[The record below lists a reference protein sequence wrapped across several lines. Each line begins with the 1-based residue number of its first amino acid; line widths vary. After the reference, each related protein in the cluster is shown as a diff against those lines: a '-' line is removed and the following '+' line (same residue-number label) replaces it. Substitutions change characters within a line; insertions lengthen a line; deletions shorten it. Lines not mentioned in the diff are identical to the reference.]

1 MKRSLRCLFLMV
13 LMGLGHMAMA
23 QTSGIAGQV
32 KNDRGE
38 EVINASVTV
47 YEGGIQRAGTI
58 TDFEGNYEIRP
69 LNPGRYEV
77 RFSYLRNQHN
87 YTDVIVSPGVVTTLN
102 AVIETTA
109 KIAGVDTGGIIV
121 RATRYTKPLVNPRAP
136 GVAHTLTSEEIEK
149 LPTLNTLAAA
159 STGTG
164 SYTNASGQL
173 QLGGGRASGTKVI
186 IDGMQLNPGE
196 VGFTNLPPGSVDQIQ
211 TLTGGLPA
219 RYGDASGGVVNI
231 VTKGVTAT
239 TRGGIWLEQSIDGYD
254 NKQGS
259 FNLSGPLLRKKDS
272 LGNKRPVLGYALNG
286 SASLNKD
293 LNPTYYPT
301 YVVKD
306 DKLAEIQEHPIVLI
320 PSNSGGLPSMGY
332 AAEQLRREDLTTSKR
347 RINADQF
354 TARLNGKL
362 DYQLTDNINL
372 TLGGFYGYNKYKSY
386 NRNLALFR
394 NEPFTVNSNTLRS
407 YLRFTQRFGKT
418 GGGDENG
425 ISNASYTIQADYMR
439 DELHANDPRHGEN
452 PFRYGYVGKFTQR
465 LRDVYV
471 PGFTDTLTGVTG
483 MARFYVFDG
492 VDFTPSDINPQLATY
507 TKEYFRLTPIQP
519 TTLTNISTGGGRG
532 LLNGSFPSTVYSI
545 YSNIGASP
553 SGFQKSLNEQVAVT
567 VDASFD
573 LKQNRITHSFEVGLY
588 YQQRTERY
596 YNLAASSLWPLMRQ
610 LTNGNFSPDQSN
622 PHFVVDGTVYDA
634 SDVLSGAIM
643 PGYTDTILYGFTP
656 QPGVFSQNVRRKL
669 GLDPNGGDY
678 VQIDEQDPDFYS
690 LDMFSADELLN
701 GGSNLVSYYGY
712 DYKGNLQTGSVN
724 FNDFFTK
731 RDANGNFTRPIAPF
745 RPNYI
750 AGYISDYIQY
760 KNFKLSLGVRAE
772 RFDLNTKVLKDPY
785 SLYATKTVA
794 DLEPGKYTVPGNMGS
809 DYVVYVASNSGSSR
823 EIVGYRHGDDWY
835 DPRGNFVE
843 DPRSLKIDPTDPTRT
858 TGLEP
863 YLQNNI
869 RITDTAFDPNSSFTD
884 YKPQVNIMPRI
895 NFSFPISDVALFYA
909 HYDVVVQR
917 PTTGYTASP
926 IDYYFF
932 SNRANATIGNPDLKP
947 EKLIDYEV
955 GFQQKLSSNS
965 ALTLTGF
972 YKERKDQIQQ
982 RSYLEAWPQT
992 YTTYGNRDFS
1002 VSKGFTALYDLRRF
1016 NHLTLNLAYTL
1027 QFVEGTGSNE
1037 NVAGRDQGLLSNFVA
1052 ERVPNMR
1059 TVFPLDNDARHIIN
1073 LNADYRY
1080 FDGEGPTI
1088 GGVHFLENAGIN
1100 LLFRTTSGAPYT
1112 RYAEAQTILSG
1123 VHQNRRIMGGVN
1135 GSRLPWQYNLDLRI
1149 DKDFAINF
1157 KKKNEDLRDRRR
1169 QGGLYFNAYLRVENV
1184 LNTRNVLAVYGY
1196 TGSPDDDAYLTS
1208 GNGAT
1213 TISNQVNPQSFV
1225 DLYRIAMLN
1234 PNFFGAPRTM
1244 TIGLQMNF

>member
-1 MKRSLRCLFLMV
+1 MKRSLRCLFLLLFV
-13 LMGLGHMAMA
+13 GLSQMALA
-23 QTSGIAGQV
+23 QNSGIAGQV

-58 TDFEGNYEIRP
+58 TDFEGNYEIKP

-77 RFSYLRNQHN
+77 RFSYLKNQHN
-87 YTDVIVSPGVVTTLN
+87 YTDVIVSPGVTTTLN

-109 KIAGVDTGGIIV
+109 RVAGVDTGGIVV

-286 SASLNKD
+286 SAILNKD
-293 LNPTYYPT
+293 ASPTYYPT

-306 DKLAEIQEHPIVLI
+306 DVLKQIQEHPLVLI
-320 PSNSGGLPSMGY
+320 PSTSGGLPSFGY
-332 AAEQLRREDLTTSKR
+332 ASEQLTREDLTTSKR

-362 DYQLTDNINL
+362 DYQLADNINL

-386 NRNLALFR
+386 NRGLALFR

-407 YLRFTQRFGKT
+407 YLRFSQRFGKA
-418 GGGDENG
+418 GSSDDNG

-452 PFRYGYVGKFTQR
+452 PFRYGYVGKFNQR
-465 LRDVYV
+465 ITDVYV
-471 PGFTDTLTGVTG
+471 PGFVDTVTGVTG
-483 MARFYVFDG
+483 LARFYVFDG

-507 TKEYFRLTPIQP
+507 TSEYFRMTPQQP
-519 TTLTNISTGGGRG
+519 TYLNQLGTGGGKG
-532 LLNGSFPSTVYSI
+532 LLNGQFPSTVYSI
-545 YSNIGASP
+545 YSNLGASP
-553 SGFQKSLNEQVAVT
+553 GSYQKSLDEQVAVT

-573 LKQNRITHSFEVGLY
+573 LKQNRITHSFELGLY
-588 YQQRTERY
+588 YQQRTERFY
-596 YNLAASSLWPLMRQ
+596 SLAASSLWGLMRQ
-610 LTNGNFSPDQSN
+610 LTNGNFGPDQSN
-622 PHFVVDGTVYDA
+622 PRFVVGGVVYDTSA
-634 SDVLSGAIM
+634 VLSGAVM

-656 QPGVFSQNVRRKL
+656 QPGVFSRNVRTKL
-669 GLDPNGGDY
+669 NMDPNGGDY
-678 VQIDEQDPDFYS
+678 VQIDMQDPDFYS

-731 RDANGNFTRPIAPF
+731 KDANGNYTRPIAAF

-760 KNFKLSLGVRAE
+760 KNFKLTLGVRAE
-772 RFDLNTKVLKDPY
+772 RFDMNTKVLKDPY

-794 DLEPGKYTVPGNMGS
+794 DLPGSIDVPGNIGS
-809 DYVVYVASNSGSSR
+809 DYVVYVASNNAGSNPQ
-823 EIVGYRHGDDWY
+823 IVGYRNGDDWF
-835 DPRGNFVE
+835 DANGNFVE
-843 DPRSLKIDPTDPTRT
+843 DPARLKMDPTDPTRT

-863 YLQNNI
+863 YLQNNVK
-869 RITDTAFDPNSSFTD
+869 ITDTAFDPNSSFTD
-884 YKPQVNIMPRI
+884 YKPQVNVMPRI

-917 PTTGYTASP
+917 PTTGYTVTP
-926 IDYYFF
+926 IDYYYF
-932 SNRANATIGNPDLKP
+932 SNRANATINNPDLKP

-965 ALTLTGF
+965 AVTLTGF

-982 RSYLEAWPQT
+982 RPYLEAWPQT

-1002 VSKGFTALYDLRRF
+1002 VAKGFTALYDLRRF

-1037 NVAGRDQGLLSNFVA
+1037 NVAGRDGGLLQNFIS
-1052 ERVPNMR
+1052 ERVPNLR

-1080 FDGEGPTI
+1080 MDGEGPTI

-1112 RYAEAQTILSG
+1112 RYAEAQTILGG
-1123 VHQNRRIMGGVN
+1123 VHQSQRIQGGVN

-1149 DKDFAINF
+1149 DKDFSISF
-1157 KKKNEDLRDRRR
+1157 GKKNDDMRQRRR

-1213 TISNQVNPQSFV
+1213 TISNQINPQSFV

>member
-1 MKRSLRCLFLMV
+1 MKRSLRCLFLLV
-13 LMGLGHMAMA
+13 LMGLGHVAMA

-32 KNDRGE
+32 KDDRGQ
-38 EVINASVTV
+38 EVINASITV
-47 YEGGIQRAGTI
+47 FEGGIQRAGTI
-58 TDFEGNYEIRP
+58 SDFEGNYEIRP

-87 YTDVIVSPGVVTTLN
+87 YTDVIVSPGVITTLN
-102 AVIETTA
+102 AVIETTS
-109 KIAGVDTGGIIV
+109 KVAGVDTGGIIV

-149 LPTLNTLAAA
+149 LPTLNTLTAA

-164 SYTNASGQL
+164 SYTNAAGQL

-231 VTKGVTAT
+231 ITRGVTAT
-239 TRGGIWLEQSIDGYD
+239 TRGGVWLEQSIDGYD

-259 FNLSGPLLRKKDS
+259 FNVSGPLLRVKDS
-272 LGNKRPVLGYALNG
+272 MGNKRPVLGYSLNG
-286 SASLNKD
+286 SAQLNKD
-293 LNPTYYPT
+293 QAPTYIPT

-306 DKLAEIQEHPIVLI
+306 DVLAEMQAHPIVLI

-347 RINADQF
+347 RVNADF
-354 TARLNGKL
+354 FSARLNGKL
-362 DYQLTDNINL
+362 DYQLAENMNL
-372 TLGGFYGYNKYKSY
+372 TLGGFYGHNDYDSY
-386 NRNLALFR
+386 SRNLSLFR
-394 NEPFTVNSNTLRS
+394 NQPFNVKSNTLRS
-407 YLRFTQRFGKT
+407 YLRFTQRFGKS
-418 GGGDENG
+418 GGDENG

-439 DELHANDPRHGEN
+439 DDLRANDPRHGEN

-465 LRDVYV
+465 ITDVYAT
-471 PGFTDTLTGVTG
+471 GYTDTTTGVTG
-483 MARFYVFDG
+483 LARFFVFDG

-507 TKEYFRLTPIQP
+507 TKEYFRLTPAQP
-519 TTLTNISTGGGRG
+519 VTLSQISSGGGRG
-532 LLNGSFPSTVYSI
+532 LLNGSFPSTVHSL

-553 SGFQKSLNEQVAVT
+553 SSIQKTLDEQVAVT

-573 LKQNRITHSFEVGLY
+573 LKQNRVTHSFEVGLY
-588 YQQRTERY
+588 YQQRTERAY
-596 YNLAASSLWPLMRQ
+596 TLAASSLWPLMRQ
-610 LTNGNFSPDQSN
+610 LANGNFSPNLSN
-622 PHFVVDGTVYDA
+622 PRFIVDGVTYTSD
-634 SDVLSGAIM
+634 DVLAGIVA
-643 PGYTDTILYGFTP
+643 PGFTDTILYGFTAN
-656 QPGVFSQNVRRKL
+656 PGVFNKNVRAKL

-678 VQIDEQDPDFYS
+678 VQIDAQDPDFYS
-690 LDMFSADELLN
+690 LDMFSADELFA
-701 GGSNLVSYYGY
+701 GGNNLVSYYGY
-712 DYKGNLQTGSVN
+712 DYLGNIQNGNVN

-731 RDANGNFTRPIAPF
+731 RDANGNYTRPIGAF

-760 KNFKLSLGVRAE
+760 KNFKLSVGVRAE

-785 SLYATKTVA
+785 SLYATKTVG
-794 DLEPGKYTVPGNMGS
+794 DLESGKYTIPGNIGS

-823 EIVGYRHGDDWY
+823 EIAGFRNGDDWY
-835 DPRGNFVE
+835 DARGNYVE
-843 DPRSLKIDPTDPTRT
+843 DPKMLRIDPNDPTRS

-869 RITDTAFDPNSSFTD
+869 RITDTTYDPNSSFTD
-884 YKPQVNIMPRI
+884 YKPQVNVMPRI

-917 PTTGYTASP
+917 PTTGYMVSP
-926 IDYYFF
+926 LDYYYF
-932 SNRANATIGNPDLKP
+932 SQRANSTIGNPDLKP

-955 GFQQKLSSNS
+955 GFQQKLTSNS
-965 ALTLTGF
+965 AITLTGF
-972 YKERKDQIQQ
+972 YRERKDQIQQ
-982 RSYLEAWPQT
+982 RTYLEAWPQT

-1002 VSKGFTALYDLRRF
+1002 VTKGFTALYDLRRF
-1016 NHLTLNLAYTL
+1016 NHLTMSLAYTL

-1037 NVAGRDQGLLSNFVA
+1037 NVAGRDQGLLSNFIA

-1080 FDGEGPTI
+1080 MDGEGPTI
-1088 GGVHFLENAGIN
+1088 NGVHFLENAGIN

-1112 RYAEAQTILSG
+1112 RYAEVQNILSG
-1123 VHQNRRIMGGVN
+1123 QHTNRRIQGGVN
-1135 GSRLPWQYNLDLRI
+1135 SSRLPWQYTLDLRV
-1149 DKDFAINF
+1149 DKDFVINF
-1157 KKKNEDLRDRRR
+1157 NKKGEDLRNLRR
-1169 QGGLYFNAYLRVENV
+1169 QGGLYFNAYFRVENV
-1184 LNTRNVLAVYGY
+1184 FNTRNVLGVYGY

-1208 GNGAT
+1208 GTGIT
-1213 TISNQVNPQSFV
+1213 TANNTVNPQSFM

-1234 PNFFGAPRTM
+1234 PGFFGAPRTM
-1244 TIGLQMNF
+1244 SLGLQVNF

>member
-1 MKRSLRCLFLMV
+1 MKRSLRCLFLLV
-13 LMGLGHMAMA
+13 LIGLGHVAMA
-23 QTSGIAGQV
+23 QSSGIAGQV
-32 KNDRGE
+32 KDDRGE

-47 YEGGIQRAGTI
+47 FEGGIQRAGTI

-102 AVIETTA
+102 AVIETTT
-109 KIAGVDTGGIIV
+109 KIAGVDTGGIVV

-149 LPTLNTLAAA
+149 LPTLNTLTAA

-164 SYTNASGQL
+164 SYTNSSGQL

-186 IDGMQLNPGE
+186 IDGVQLNPGE

-231 VTKGVTAT
+231 ITKGVTAT
-239 TRGGIWLEQSIDGYD
+239 TRGGLWLEQSIDGYD

-272 LGNKRPVLGYALNG
+272 LGNKRPVLGYSLNG

-301 YVVKD
+301 YVVND
-306 DKLAEIQEHPIVLI
+306 GKLNEIRQNPIVII
-320 PSNSGGLPSMGY
+320 PSTSGGLPAMGY
-332 AAEQLRREDLTTSKR
+332 ASEQLRREDLVTSKR

-354 TARLNGKL
+354 TSRLSGKL

-372 TLGGFYGYNKYKSY
+372 TLGGFYGYNKYQSY

-394 NEPFTVNSNTLRS
+394 NDPFEIEANTLRT
-407 YLRFTQRFGKT
+407 YLRFTQRFGKS
-418 GGGDENG
+418 GSGDENG
-425 ISNASYTIQADYMR
+425 ISNASYTLQADYSR
-439 DELHANDPRHGEN
+439 NEQNVNDPKHGEN

-465 LRDVYV
+465 VTDVYV
-471 PGFTDTLTGVTG
+471 GGYTDTLTDVIGL
-483 MARFYVFDG
+483 ARFFVFDG
-492 VDFTPSDINPQLATY
+492 VEFTPSDINPQLATY
-507 TKEYFRLTPIQP
+507 TSEYFRLTPQQPVTLSNIQ
-519 TTLTNISTGGGRG
+519 SGGGRG
-532 LLNGSFPSTVYSI
+532 LLNGSFPNQI
-545 YSNIGASP
+545 YSLYSNLGASP
-553 SGFQKSLNEQVAVT
+553 GSFQKSLNEQVAVT

-573 LKQNRITHSFEVGLY
+573 LKQNRVTHSFEVGLY
-588 YQQRTERY
+588 YQQRTERFY
-596 YNLAASSLWPLMRQ
+596 ALGASSLWGLMRQ
-610 LTNGNFSPDQSN
+610 LANGNFSPDLSN
-622 PHFVVDGTVYDA
+622 PRFIVGGVTYTAD
-634 SDVLSGAIM
+634 DVLGGLVA
-643 PGYTDTILYGFTP
+643 PGFTDTILYGFTP
-656 QPGVFSQNVRRKL
+656 NPGVFNQNVRTKL
-669 GLDPNGGDY
+669 GMDPNGGEY
-678 VQIDEQDPDFYS
+678 VQIDAQDPDFYS
-690 LDMFSADELLN
+690 IDMFSADELIN
-701 GGSNLVSYYGY
+701 GGSSLVNYNGY
-712 DYKGNLQTGSVN
+712 DYKGNLEKGSVN

-760 KNFKLSLGVRAE
+760 KNFKLSIGVRAE

-785 SLYATKTVA
+785 SLYAVKTVG
-794 DLEPGKYTVPGNMGS
+794 DLESGKYDVPSNIGN

-823 EIVGYRHGDDWY
+823 EIVGYRSGDDWF
-835 DPRGNFVE
+835 DARGNFVE
-843 DPRSLKIDPTDPTRT
+843 DPKTLKIDPTDPNRT

-869 RITDTAFDPNSSFTD
+869 RITDTAYDPNSSFTD

-917 PTTGYTASP
+917 PTTGYGVSP
-926 IDYYFF
+926 LDYYYF
-932 SNRANATIGNPDLKP
+932 SQRANSTIGNPDLKP

-972 YKERKDQIQQ
+972 YRERKDQIQQ
-982 RSYLEAWPQT
+982 RAYLEAWPQT
-992 YTTYGNRDFS
+992 YSTYGNRDFS
-1002 VSKGFTALYDLRRF
+1002 VAKGFTALYDLRRF
-1016 NHLTLNLAYTL
+1016 NHLSMTIAYTL

-1037 NVAGRDQGLLSNFVA
+1037 NVAGRDQGLLSNFIA
-1052 ERVPNMR
+1052 ERVPNLR

-1073 LNADYRY
+1073 VTADYR
-1080 FDGEGPTI
+1080 FMDSEGPMI
-1088 GGVHFLENAGIN
+1088 GGTHFLENAGIN

-1112 RYAEAQTILSG
+1112 RYAEVQTILG
-1123 VHQNRRIMGGVN
+1123 GQHVNRRIQGGVN
-1135 GSRLPWQYNLDLRI
+1135 SSRLPWQYNLDLRI
-1149 DKDFAINF
+1149 DKDFVVNF
-1157 KKKNEDLRDRRR
+1157 KKKGDDLRNLRR

-1184 LNTRNVLAVYGY
+1184 LNTRNILGVYGY
-1196 TGSPDDDAYLTS
+1196 TGSADDDAYLTS
-1208 GNGAT
+1208 GTGQT
-1213 TISNQVNPQSFV
+1213 TAGNMVNPESFM
-1225 DLYRIAMLN
+1225 DLYRVAMMN